1 MCMLHLHV
9 NIYCMLLQVDFGK
22 QLESSKSES
31 QNDENEAEENTIN
44 VEIDTSSNNINIEN
58 IDKFQQDVDCLWFY
72 SLLVHQRKYPVC
84 PISHQ
89 MIEFIDTD
97 KSIEYISSH
106 VLRDKHVNTKDIDNF
121 SELLYIFGKCD
132 ASSLKFQSEHRVCTA
147 VEYFIRAFENEEN
160 PNVKQNLEPGR
171 EVNHPFCMADQSFE
185 YMNVM
190 QTVGLC
196 FDSDI
201 SAKKS
206 VNPQTQTRPKDINNV
221 DCMKIDYQDIMQIY
235 LFHSTCSYYGKDIDS
250 EPSCLEPVQIN
261 KVFTEDSI
269 DIDDKQRTEKDN
281 KLKASEGIIKVSPN
295 AAAKVE
301 FLSLLL
307 MSWYPH
313 LEITPA
319 NGVEAKK
326 TPPIDH
332 TKTEKHPPR
341 NDTSMELDDL
351 AGKPEIPDSQTDL
364 GEPKIGKEYMWLTCP
379 NEQLLELEFSKLFMC
394 TIDGM
399 ESTSTVSEV
408 VKNLEKESNH
418 VIQDEGLLSD
428 SSQIAIM
435 QNNNGTTPWSTLSA
449 NKCQGS
455 ECPENK
461 AERRSVFHDKPR
473 MSQTQSQYCSR
484 PMYVDLLVPSGGLCE
499 VQQKTSKQEVFYRS
513 TALSCSKLKRY
524 KDILLAYNQPKFC
537 IIQDFSIAPKV
548 PTEAMSVNTSS
559 RLDGYHH
566 EFADAY
572 MKKYYCF
579 GSQSILP
586 PEVDHHEDKSGSIN
600 TILVSKKLT
609 LRWNQSTCSKIDGYF
624 HTLNDNFRKEKQCLI
639 DGDQVD
645 VKSKE
650 KSQKVCSKHSQ
661 SCLYVDLFMKII
673 SFYKRICFMTDGHML
688 MHREFESILIEAN
701 LDSKPSIKTFKQPNE
716 TIEHKILHGH
726 GSCRLDL
733 FEDIVTF
740 RSKQRFS
747 RNGIIKEIEMC
758 PLRKITLMEE
768 VGVPS
773 EATDESILHSEKHEQ
788 NVPVDLTGSTP
799 EIRFSYSH
807 NDSCFQGSKLDDYKA
822 LLSFMCT
829 PLQFQSGQDKQLPE
843 KEGNYFVEIETILCP
858 INTCCPFSKV
868 DGYKALFNLMCIPLY
883 LKSAENSSEGKI
895 LKESEVHQSY
905 TNPLLHCSKI
915 DEYKTLFILMTDTPV
930 QLQLSSDSHF
940 PTNLGISLDV
950 TRSALSSI
958 SCCQCPK
965 MDEYKTLFEIK
976 KHAPPDFQLTQAT
989 AFPPKER
996 KDLIELKVSHSL
1008 PLQSDSDEQFPNDK
1022 GKGLEEIVVSYSP
1035 SNSYCLCSKIDEYK
1049 ALFTLKTCVPLHSQS
1064 SSDEQLPTDRGKGLE
1079 EIEVFHSHRNSCRP
1093 YSKMDK
1099 YKALF
1104 EIMKHTP
1111 HDFQSTQSIT
1121 FPLKEGKDLIELKVS
1136 RSPIKPCQYSKVD
1149 GYKALFNLAACDPL
1163 PLQWDSDEQFLN
1175 DKGKGL
1181 EEIVVSNSP
1190 TNSYCLSSKM
1200 DEYKAM
1206 FKLTVCDSL
1215 HLQPTPV
1222 AQSSTDKGK
1231 GFKVIGVFRSHNAS
1245 CCQCYKLDEYKTLF
1259 DHTICSSAH
1268 IQSAKD
1274 SQYLTIKGK
1283 GSEEIEVSQSS
1294 TKSCSHLSK
1303 IDEYEAMFYPATCS
1317 SVPLQLAE
1325 GSQYLKVKEN
1335 ASEETEVSES
1345 PTKSCHHCS
1354 NMEEYKELF
1363 HPTTC
1368 SSADMQLGKGL
1379 QYLTIKGNGSEE
1391 MEVFISFY
1399 QLLNNHFCL
1408 CNHSGNLTKWTSSC
1422 QTDLFMLLVFSVSHC
1437 IPDVFPSDLQPC
1449 SKLES
1454 THEHFSKQNNQSKS
1468 KSSEYEIYLYKVILK
1483 KEDVCL
1489 QVEFQNHSCTALDL
1503 LNHDDLQTEKGNVHF
1518 EYEIYRLLMESEKL
1532 CSVKQFDDSCSL
1544 LEGFDRVSREE
1555 SHDLLR
1561 PDGGYYDLLIYRS
1574 VMMQEDVCLPDKCF
1588 DKRSTALYY
1597 VKTSDSKSI
1606 KELDRTDYEL
1616 YRYFMSAKKWCIVEQ
1631 FIDSQSCSV
1640 FEIFDG
1646 QTSVVNSRVLKP
1658 YDLLIYK
1665 AILNQEN
1672 VCLAVKNPHQYCTI
1686 LDVFD
1691 MCDSQIP
1698 DGSKYDL
1705 YRNLMVA
1712 SQFCF
1717 IEESMT
1723 DMCPLIQYL
1732 DIKSIPEVDMISIK
1746 PTTHDDIGGILYYQL
1761 MTNID
1766 WCIKDENFFTER
1778 YCLPEDHFSNTS
1790 GMQEREA
1797 LIFNKRASGSLLFQ
1811 LLMTCN
1817 GMSFQEDHSTAGCT
1831 CDIVSYFC
1839 SGSKD
1844 DEKKDVRETGFQRR
1858 PSNLALYFSLL
1869 TGSRFCLADD
1879 EKLHTSSKISLI
1891 FDHFIQD
1898 NKEPNQPESCED
1910 GTYHGILDLY
1920 KDLMMGQQM
1929 CFVNIDEHSCVAIH
1943 QFVGNVT
1950 ETAASG
1956 AFKSSSDPKQ
1966 YVTFCALAQGFP
1978 ISFPN
1983 DKQSFS
1989 YCTWF
1994 DFNLSSN
2001 LASALSG
2008 KSATQN
2014 DTTLVI
2020 SNYEEMIMSPWK
2032 CMVYVDK
2039 MANCMCHDAHP
2050 HDKYLEKKSQLNEKS
2065 YSASKPKRNKKKRQR
2080 QRSDI
2085 KFENNL
2091 VKLKS
2096 MIDSFSQCRLLHE
2109 SDYRSVCFFF
2119 SHRVSQIM
2127 ENSVVYTSP
2136 LIDTTRKRRSVY
2148 SLQVDYVSSDEGK
2161 EPEGTGNSEEHV
2173 DDDDTQK
2180 ENEEEI
2186 EEKTQDSE
2194 TSQKNE
2200 EEDVIGEAVET
2211 DEVEDSERKHDI
2223 EEDIVKQNDEIQP
2236 DSIQPSPSFE
2246 VIDGTTIY
2254 LNDLEPT
2261 PLPGEPASEKYNTF
2275 NIHSSDIV
2283 DVPKKEDSDESDV
2296 GPPSSFSFKSED
2308 EIDPEAYRNILNK
2321 LHANPELRDK
2331 EGAIQQ
2337 EMLKILRDPELKKNL
2352 LIKAHEPKRDI
2363 LSPFRSQHPAPGDA
2377 VHMDQAQGH
2386 VDDNVDLQKLDAMQ
2400 DESVPLDDSDTA
2412 IPPLATGPNVVK
2424 GRPSS
2429 PLDKDEEDINFVDP
2443 LALLQEDTEE
2453 PPLSINEK
2461 IDIAEEILKTK
2472 DFSSEN
2478 LQPPVPPDDPY
2489 DPVKLA
2495 AKLNTVKGSNP
2506 AVFGDPAQEVFNDDP
2521 ALSALEDQNDPV
2533 EQESQEPSL
2542 NHSHVTMPSDTEQVE
2557 DKVETIDDEEVPS
2570 PHLDSHLPP
2579 GVDTRPNVE
2588 ELADSS
2594 YGEPGLRTSTRV
2606 DEEETPED
2614 TEHVDHDHPLDEENA
2629 EDLEHSNPFD
2639 GDDVE
2644 ERPEDAQERPDDVQE
2659 IPDDVVLDTGVQD
2672 EDNSHEGEGFHHQI
2686 YTREENG
2693 ELQDDGVTIEE
2704 VPEHQEEQNGTGPG
2718 GDWFGE
2724 MLRNLEPAIEE
2735 LNRSILKPMFEMLP
2749 IEFQRAIQQPHFLGI
2764 PWMFIIIFDAS
2775 MFTFFML
2782 IFCFWVCSSRRSRII
2797 QERLSREVDVLIA
2810 QKAEVMDALDMT
2822 NTQFQKQN
2830 LEYFELKTSTERT
2843 GSDKSKLETKY
2854 KEITHTSKEQQKEIE
2869 QIKAT
2874 IKKKT
2879 SEHESSQQKI
2889 KSLEQQ
2895 VKKSQKT
2902 ISDLN
2907 GQVNDL
2913 QGKVYAGE
2921 EECSHLEHN
2930 IGTLE
2935 EQKQQLDTS
2944 KEMLEDEIKGWNE
2957 RVSELSEQIK
2967 LITTEKKDMEESL
2980 TYKDNEIEVLKD
2992 CLLQLKGL
3000 EHIQKEGPEVD
3011 SESRIQQLMDVTR
3024 VNAKLSLIQKER
3036 DEIQQKLDDE
3046 VKCGRDLE
3054 SKVGMLHHEIDALR
3068 MEHSKAQSNLG
3079 ETKTKMEVLQEY
3091 FKGKE
3096 VELQRKLGREEAL
3109 KLQSEE
3115 QLTSL
3120 SEKAINAEVDLNNYR
3135 QQIADL
3141 KSELEK
3147 SERNYKTQ
3155 IAAHEKKTHEH
3166 WLSSRTAE
3174 RELQEAKR
3182 EAASL
3187 RHRLTELEGRRATS
3201 ENAPLVKPQAAA
3213 PSPMR
3218 VVSPSY
3224 GPGDRGSKMSRRGP
3238 SRNSMIEAD
3247 APSPPLIDPRH
3258 RGSPGSRPRMSPP
3271 MMDRDMPP
3279 PHPDDYLPPPM
3290 HRDMGPSPYR
3300 EVLPHHPDFGPPGPG
3315 PYNDSYGPP
3324 PPHGP
3329 PPHGGFSPEFG
3340 PHPDDMDFGPHGPP
3354 PGDFGPPMRFPPP
3367 GRGEFDL
3374 HGPPPPMPM
3383 GPDFDPMFGPPPPHG
3398 MDPMHGPGPF
3408 PRNGPP
3414 PFDRRGPPPAMRPS
3428 SRSGPGGAPDG
3439 PMGGPRT
3446 SSPMVTPDGQ
3456 RGPRGPPPRQPSNMQ
3471 A

>member
-1 MCMLHLHV
+1 
-9 NIYCMLLQVDFGK
+9 
-22 QLESSKSES
+22 
-31 QNDENEAEENTIN
+31 
-44 VEIDTSSNNINIEN
+44 
-58 IDKFQQDVDCLWFY
+58 
-72 SLLVHQRKYPVC
+72 
-84 PISHQ
+84 
-89 MIEFIDTD
+89 
-97 KSIEYISSH
+97 
-106 VLRDKHVNTKDIDNF
+106 
-121 SELLYIFGKCD
+121 
-132 ASSLKFQSEHRVCTA
+132 
-147 VEYFIRAFENEEN
+147 
-160 PNVKQNLEPGR
+160 
-171 EVNHPFCMADQSFE
+171 MADQSFE

-206 VNPQTQTRPKDINNV
+206 VNPQTQTRQNSKDINNV

-269 DIDDKQRTEKDN
+269 DIDDKQRTDKDN

-449 NKCQGS
+449 YKCQGS

-513 TALSCSKLKRY
+513 TALPCSKLKRY

-548 PTEAMSVNTSS
+548 PSETMSVNTSS

-600 TILVSKKLT
+600 TILVSKRLT
-609 LRWNQSTCSKIDGYF
+609 LRWNQNTCSKIDGYF
-624 HTLNDNFRKEKQCLI
+624 HTLNDTFRKEKQCLI

-688 MHREFESILIEAN
+688 MHREFESILIEAS

-768 VGVPS
+768 VSVPS

-799 EIRFSYSH
+799 EIRFSYSN

-1049 ALFTLKTCVPLHSQS
+1049 ALFTPKTCAPLHSQS

-1079 EIEVFHSHRNSCRP
+1079 EIEVFHSHRNSCHP
-1093 YSKMDK
+1093 YSKMDE

-1121 FPLKEGKDLIELKVS
+1121 FPPKEGKDLIELKVS
-1136 RSPIKPCQYSKVD
+1136 RSPIKPRQYSKVD

-1190 TNSYCLSSKM
+1190 TNSYCLSAKM

-1283 GSEEIEVSQSS
+1283 GSEEIDVSQSS

-1354 NMEEYKELF
+1354 KMEEYKELF

-1368 SSADMQLGKGL
+1368 SSADMQL
-1379 QYLTIKGNGSEE
+1379 
-1391 MEVFISFY
+1391 
-1399 QLLNNHFCL
+1399 
-1408 CNHSGNLTKWTSSC
+1408 
-1422 QTDLFMLLVFSVSHC
+1422 
-1437 IPDVFPSDLQPC
+1437 
-1449 SKLES
+1449 
-1454 THEHFSKQNNQSKS
+1454 
-1468 KSSEYEIYLYKVILK
+1468 
-1483 KEDVCL
+1483 
-1489 QVEFQNHSCTALDL
+1489 
-1503 LNHDDLQTEKGNVHF
+1503 
-1518 EYEIYRLLMESEKL
+1518 
-1532 CSVKQFDDSCSL
+1532 
-1544 LEGFDRVSREE
+1544 
-1555 SHDLLR
+1555 
-1561 PDGGYYDLLIYRS
+1561 
-1574 VMMQEDVCLPDKCF
+1574 
-1588 DKRSTALYY
+1588 
-1597 VKTSDSKSI
+1597 
-1606 KELDRTDYEL
+1606 
-1616 YRYFMSAKKWCIVEQ
+1616 
-1631 FIDSQSCSV
+1631 
-1640 FEIFDG
+1640 
-1646 QTSVVNSRVLKP
+1646 
-1658 YDLLIYK
+1658 
-1665 AILNQEN
+1665 
-1672 VCLAVKNPHQYCTI
+1672 
-1686 LDVFD
+1686 
-1691 MCDSQIP
+1691 
-1698 DGSKYDL
+1698 
-1705 YRNLMVA
+1705 
-1712 SQFCF
+1712 
-1717 IEESMT
+1717 
-1723 DMCPLIQYL
+1723 
-1732 DIKSIPEVDMISIK
+1732 
-1746 PTTHDDIGGILYYQL
+1746 
-1761 MTNID
+1761 
-1766 WCIKDENFFTER
+1766 
-1778 YCLPEDHFSNTS
+1778 
-1790 GMQEREA
+1790 
-1797 LIFNKRASGSLLFQ
+1797 
-1811 LLMTCN
+1811 
-1817 GMSFQEDHSTAGCT
+1817 
-1831 CDIVSYFC
+1831 
-1839 SGSKD
+1839 
-1844 DEKKDVRETGFQRR
+1844 
-1858 PSNLALYFSLL
+1858 
-1869 TGSRFCLADD
+1869 
-1879 EKLHTSSKISLI
+1879 
-1891 FDHFIQD
+1891 
-1898 NKEPNQPESCED
+1898 
-1910 GTYHGILDLY
+1910 
-1920 KDLMMGQQM
+1920 
-1929 CFVNIDEHSCVAIH
+1929 
-1943 QFVGNVT
+1943 
-1950 ETAASG
+1950 
-1956 AFKSSSDPKQ
+1956 
-1966 YVTFCALAQGFP
+1966 
-1978 ISFPN
+1978 
-1983 DKQSFS
+1983 
-1989 YCTWF
+1989 
-1994 DFNLSSN
+1994 
-2001 LASALSG
+2001 
-2008 KSATQN
+2008 
-2014 DTTLVI
+2014 
-2020 SNYEEMIMSPWK
+2020 
-2032 CMVYVDK
+2032 
-2039 MANCMCHDAHP
+2039 
-2050 HDKYLEKKSQLNEKS
+2050 
-2065 YSASKPKRNKKKRQR
+2065 
-2080 QRSDI
+2080 
-2085 KFENNL
+2085 
-2091 VKLKS
+2091 
-2096 MIDSFSQCRLLHE
+2096 
-2109 SDYRSVCFFF
+2109 
-2119 SHRVSQIM
+2119 
-2127 ENSVVYTSP
+2127 
-2136 LIDTTRKRRSVY
+2136 
-2148 SLQVDYVSSDEGK
+2148 DEGK
-2161 EPEGTGNSEEHV
+2161 EPEGTGNSEENV

-2180 ENEEEI
+2180 ENKEEI
-2186 EEKTQDSE
+2186 EEKIQDSE

-2200 EEDVIGEAVET
+2200 EEVVIGEAVET

-2386 VDDNVDLQKLDAMQ
+2386 ADDNVDLQKLDAMQ
-2400 DESVPLDDSDTA
+2400 DESVPLDNADTA
-2412 IPPLATGPNVVK
+2412 IPPLATGPNVVE

-2472 DFSSEN
+2472 DFSSVN

-2542 NHSHVTMPSDTEQVE
+2542 NDSHVTMPSDTEQVE

-2579 GVDTRPNVE
+2579 GVDTRPDVE

-2614 TEHVDHDHPLDEENA
+2614 PEDLDHDHPLDEENA
-2629 EDLEHSNPFD
+2629 EDLEHSHPFD
-2639 GDDVE
+2639 GDDV
-2644 ERPEDAQERPDDVQE
+2644 ERPEDAQERPEDVQE
-2659 IPDDVVLDTGVQD
+2659 IPDDVVLDAGVQD

-2693 ELQDDGVTIEE
+2693 GLQDDGVTIEE

-2724 MLRNLEPAIEE
+2724 MLKNLEPAIEE
-2735 LNRSILKPMFEMLP
+2735 LNRSILMPMFEMLP
-2749 IEFQRAIQQPHFLGI
+2749 IEFQRAIQQPNFLGI
-2764 PWMFIIIFDAS
+2764 PWIFIIIFDVS

-2782 IFCFWVCSSRRSRII
+2782 IFCCWVCSSRRSRSI

-2869 QIKAT
+2869 QMKAT

-3315 PYNDSYGPP
+3315 PYDDPYGPP

-3367 GRGEFDL
+3367 GRGEFDP

-3398 MDPMHGPGPF
+3398 MDPMLGPGPF